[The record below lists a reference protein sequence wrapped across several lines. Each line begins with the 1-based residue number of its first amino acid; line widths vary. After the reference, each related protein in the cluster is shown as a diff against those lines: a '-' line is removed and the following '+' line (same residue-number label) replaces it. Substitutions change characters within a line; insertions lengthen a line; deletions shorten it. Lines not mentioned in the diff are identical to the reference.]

1 MKITVANCAF
11 KQATDIATEK
21 VDSVKLDSLANTC
34 ISRAVDA
41 LKTPTARYSE
51 KDRFH
56 MSRIFSDMKMTH
68 HTIRFLLENV
78 EPSESVVSL
87 VLARLQLEALY
98 ALCLM
103 FEDARYVTRFLQDN
117 WRKIYVAQL
126 FRREECA
133 GIERYDE
140 FDRFSEPWMLA
151 LREDCGITEE
161 QQRTVDFQ
169 ELGTPLPADMLAATI
184 EGFPTPGRIIGK
196 IPRGGKRTML
206 MRLYPEYQHLSSF
219 AHGLAEASFLRGM
232 FDRRSGW
239 PQVATS
245 GEKKETF
252 HKLVVGPA
260 FSTSY
265 LGIVQSC
272 TELTTLYPND
282 LELVAGVTAAWDFLA
297 RGHLIGKAVW
307 GLRTKGL
314 LGAVV

>member
-1 MKITVANCAF
+1 MKITVASCAF
-11 KQATDIATEK
+11 KQATDIDVEK
-21 VDSVKLDSLANTC
+21 VDSVELDSLAKTC
-34 ISRAVDA
+34 ISRAIDA
-41 LKTPTARYSE
+41 LKAPTARYSE

-68 HTIRFLLENV
+68 HTIRFLLEKV

-103 FEDARYVTRFLQDN
+103 FEEACYVTRYLQDN

-126 FRREECA
+126 FRRVECA

-140 FDRFSEPWMLA
+140 YERFSEVWVRA
-151 LREDCGITEE
+151 LRDDCGITEE
-161 QQRTVDFQ
+161 QQRTVDLE
-169 ELGTPLPADMLAATI
+169 ELGTALPLGMLAVPI

-196 IPRGGKRTML
+196 IPRGGKRKML

-219 AHGLAEASFLRGM
+219 AHGLAEASLLRGM
-232 FDRRSGW
+232 FDQHSGW
-239 PQVATS
+239 PQIVTS
-245 GEKKETF
+245 GKKEETF

-282 LELVAGVTAAWDFLA
+282 LELFAGVTAAWDYLT

-307 GLRTKGL
+307 GLRTKDL